1 MVEVVVHK
9 SPALVAI
16 QESPLIQ
23 DCTKQQL
30 EAEVQVLMSKALLYL
45 GKTLPLEDKQ
55 NYREMIVRALF
66 NDFPMMRL
74 NEIGL
79 AVSMGIK
86 GNLNTEYRN
95 VSPVAFGEWMKLYKV
110 SDARRLAMQKYKK
123 MEAEAKKLPPKE
135 IGEDIIQNRIE
146 ELFQDFLNTGDF
158 DDYGQLAYKH
168 LKKLELI
175 VHPKKQ
181 TELFNRAKREYY
193 ETQKRRRENAKLNN
207 DLAKFRDTK
216 TIIKSFLSGYKNDS
230 LEANQIEAIK
240 RSAKKILVKEQ
251 FEKRKNQKTFFI

>member
-1 MVEVVVHK
+1 MGEVAVYK

-16 QESPLIQ
+16 QDSQLIQ

-30 EAEVQVLMSKALLYL
+30 EAEVQVLISKALLYL

-55 NYREMIVRALF
+55 MYREMIVRALF

-79 AVSMGIK
+79 AVNMGIK

-123 MEAEAKKLPPKE
+123 MEAEVKKLPPQE
-135 IGEDIIQNRIE
+135 IGEDIIKNRVE
-146 ELFQDFLNTGDF
+146 ELFQDFKNTGDF
-158 DDYGQLAYKH
+158 DDYGQLAYTH

-193 ETQKRRRENAKLNN
+193 ETQKRRRENAKSNN
-207 DLAKFRDTK
+207 DIAKFRDTK
-216 TIIKSFLSGYKNDS
+216 TIIKSFLSAYKNDS